1 MAQYTINQA
10 TTQAQ
15 WCQTV
20 SVSATQN
27 VAVGDTIEWSPSVA
41 HAGSFSTSMSL
52 TYATKVITTTN
63 CTYTGNTSLSTSK
76 TISFANAGAW
86 SITMTV
92 THYTSTSQG
101 CVTNGNRVKTF
112 TISGTVSVATG
123 PTTFELDLEHMGI
136 NNGWELG
143 GINVGYQSQNIN
155 LNKGDTLVLNFLG
168 SATSYADRWRVSGIN
183 HNYFSNL
190 TGPTIN
196 SPSNVTTGTAT
207 LTVNTGALPENNT
220 LDIVSINYREDGDSL
235 NDGDDGL
242 VLRLRMFEGDENFP
256 DTDVDVTF
264 SATPS
269 ITVLPNPDLLDDDT
283 TAFSV
288 NIANGSSNTI
298 YEVREDSYLGTVLA
312 SRTGSGT
319 INLINHLPAYGGVKY
334 YYITG
339 RRTAANSGSNV
350 PYQITNKAFQR
361 DFAPN
366 AFGFEVRNEDDE
378 VIIDQSQRLP
388 KLLASG
394 TYTTPANTRSGS
406 FNILVPGFEYSDDYH
421 VLFSPLDF
429 DWEGYKDY

>member
-1 MAQYTINQA
+1 MA
-10 TTQAQ
+10 
-15 WCQTV
+15 
-20 SVSATQN
+20 
-27 VAVGDTIEWSPSVA
+27 
-41 HAGSFSTSMSL
+41 
-52 TYATKVITTTN
+52 
-63 CTYTGNTSLSTSK
+63 TYT
-76 TISFANAGAW
+76 
-86 SITMTV
+86 
-92 THYTSTSQG
+92 Y
-101 CVTNGNRVKTF
+101 
-112 TISGTVSVATG
+112 
-123 PTTFELDLEHMGI
+123 DLEHMGI
-136 NNGWELG
+136 NNGWEVDGL
-143 GINVGYQSQNIN
+143 NIDYDSFTIS

-168 SATSYADRWRVSGIN
+168 SATSYAYRWEVSGII
-183 HNYFSNL
+183 HTYYSNL
-190 TGPTIN
+190 SSATISGPQNT
-196 SPSNVTTGTAT
+196 TTGTAT
-207 LTVNTGALPENNT
+207 LTVNTGALPENNSE
-220 LDIVSINYREDGDSL
+220 DIILVDYQDSGYDDL

-242 VLRLRMFEGDENFP
+242 AIKLRFFQGDENFP

-264 SATPS
+264 SSTPS
-269 ITVLPNPDLLDDDT
+269 AASLPNPDLLDDDT

-288 NIANGSSNTI
+288 SIANGSSNTI
-298 YEVREDSYLGTVLA
+298 YEVRENSYTGTVMA

-339 RRTAANSGSNV
+339 RRTAANNGSDV

-361 DFAPN
+361 DFPPN

-429 DWEGYKDY
+429 DWEGYKDYFQLKYNDGLTINGSEYFTVDFFHLFRNAMTYAYWVYKK